1 MRFDFVP
8 SGESTIGVEWELA
21 LVDAATLDLVPR
33 AQQIL
38 EAVDDPKS
46 GPIRREYLTDMVELV
61 TGVHHRVGEAMGDL
75 SDSLERVK
83 QILGTDTRLLG
94 AGAHP
99 IDKAADS
106 EPFDFW
112 RYNVVKE
119 RNAYWGR
126 QMAIFGTH
134 IHVGID
140 HRDKALP
147 ITYGLAR
154 FSPYFIA
161 LSASSP
167 FWEGEDSG
175 YASQRTMIFQQ
186 LPTNGLP
193 YPMDSWEEFEHYATE
208 LEDAGMISAPNEI
221 RWDVR
226 PSTFGTVENRV
237 LDSVPTF
244 AELGALTA
252 LTQCLVEYMSRELD
266 DGRAIARLPVWFMK
280 ENKWR
285 AARYGLDTDVIT
297 PRVKDKLRPIREG
310 IEDWLNRLEPISAE
324 LGCADE
330 LRFVAEL
337 MEAGP
342 SYLRQRAAGDPRAAL
357 RQLVDE
363 TGAAVP
369 ARLPFSA
376 SETLNGPPPRNTPE

>member
-21 LVDAATLDLVPR
+21 LVDAGTLSLVPR
-33 AQQIL
+33 AQRIL
-38 EAVDDPKS
+38 DAVDDPKS
-46 GPIRREYLTDMVELV
+46 GPIRREYLTNMVELV
-61 TGVHHRVGEAMGDL
+61 TGVHHRVNEAMDDL
-75 SDSLERVK
+75 RGSLDRVR
-83 QILGTDTRLLG
+83 QILGADTRLLG
-94 AGAHP
+94 AGGHP
-99 IDKAADS
+99 VDRASDS

-154 FSPYFIA
+154 FTPYFIA

-167 FWEGEDSG
+167 YWEGEDSG

-193 YPMDSWEEFEHYATE
+193 FPMDSWEEFEHYATE

-252 LTQCLVEYMSRELD
+252 FTQCLAEYMSRELD
-266 DGRAIARLPVWFMK
+266 DGRGIARLPVWFMK

-297 PRVKDKLRPIREG
+297 PRVKDKVRPMREG
-310 IEDWLNRLEPISAE
+310 IYDWLNRLEAISAE

-330 LRFVAEL
+330 LRFIGEL
-337 MEAGP
+337 MESGP
-342 SYLRQRAAGDPRAAL
+342 SYRRQRTAGDPAAAL

-363 TGAAVP
+363 TGAAAP

-376 SETLNGPPPRNTPE
+376 

>member
-310 IEDWLNRLEPISAE
+310 IEDWLNRLEPIAAE

-376 SETLNGPPPRNTPE
+376 

>member
-1 MRFDFVP
+1 MRFEFVP
-8 SGESTIGVEWELA
+8 GGKSTIGVEWELA
-21 LVDAATLDLVPR
+21 LVDATTLSLVPR
-33 AQQIL
+33 AQQVL
-38 EAVDDPKS
+38 DAVEDPKG
-46 GPIRREYLTDMVELV
+46 GPIRQEYLTDMVELV
-61 TGVHHRVGEAMGDL
+61 TGVHTRVDEAMDDL
-75 SDSLERVK
+75 RGSLARVR
-83 QILGTDTRLLG
+83 QVLGTETMLLG

-99 IDKAADS
+99 VDRAADS

-126 QMAIFGTH
+126 QMAVFGTH
-134 IHVGID
+134 IHVGVD

-154 FSPYFIA
+154 FTPYFIA

-167 FWEGEDSG
+167 FWEGEDTG
-175 YASQRTMIFQQ
+175 YASQRTLIFQQ

-193 YPMDSWEEFEHYATE
+193 YPMETWDEFEHYASE
-208 LEDAGMISAPNEI
+208 LEEAQMISAPNEI

-252 LTQCLVEYMSRELD
+252 LTQCLAEYMSRELD
-266 DGRAIARLPVWFMK
+266 DGRAIAKLPVWFMK
-280 ENKWR
+280 ENRWR

-297 PRVKDKLRPIREG
+297 PRVGQKVRPMREG
-310 IEDWLNRLEPISAE
+310 IIDWLNRLEPIAAE
-324 LGCADE
+324 LGCATELAFIDE
-330 LRFVAEL
+330 LLRN
-337 MEAGP
+337 GP
-342 SYLRQRAAGDPRAAL
+342 SYQRQRAAGGPREAL
-357 RQLVDE
+357 RQLVDS
-363 TGAAVP
+363 TGADHP
-369 ARLPFSA
+369 DGLP
-376 SETLNGPPPRNTPE
+376 LRP